1 MDITAPP
8 PGRARLLAFDGGG
21 IRGLFSLEIAR
32 RIETL
37 LREKHGKPDLVL
49 ADHFHYI
56 GGTSTGAIIATFL
69 SWGLPVNEV
78 VRMYRENAKVM
89 FTKAGIGNLL
99 SHRFAGEPI
108 SNFLREFFVES
119 DGSLAT
125 LGTQKLRTLLLV
137 VTRNASTGSPWP
149 MSNNP
154 HALYNDRSKPG
165 CNLELPLWQIVRAST
180 AAPTFFPPEV
190 IEIADQS
197 SGETKK
203 HVFAFED
210 GGVTPFNN
218 PAYLLYTMATLPE
231 YRLAWPDGKQR
242 MSLVSIGTGRVKTGR
257 GAKLGENLLGQAKSL
272 PTALIGS
279 AQWMQ
284 DLACRQHGECRYGEA
299 LDSELG
305 DLVRENPRAAFLY
318 ARYDRNV
325 GEAEMEAALKVS
337 KKGFTLDNLELMD
350 FLGEM
355 GADYAGKVV
364 KLEHFDNE

>member
-1 MDITAPP
+1 MDLTAPP

-21 IRGLFSLEIAR
+21 IRGLFSLEVAR

-37 LREKHGKPDLVL
+37 LREKTGKPDLVL

-69 SWGLPVNEV
+69 SWGMPVAEV
-78 VRMYRENAKVM
+78 IRLYRENSKVM
-89 FTKAGIGNLL
+89 FTRAGLGAIFRN
-99 SHRFAGEPI
+99 RFAGEPI
-108 SNFLREFFVES
+108 SDFLRNFFIED
-119 DGSLAT
+119 DGSPAT
-125 LGTQKLRTLLLV
+125 LGTRKLRTLLLV

-154 HALYNDRSKPG
+154 RAVYNDRTKPG
-165 CNLELPLWQIVRAST
+165 CNLDLPLWQIVRAST
-180 AAPTFFPPEV
+180 AAPTYFPPEV
-190 IEIADQS
+190 IEITDQVD
-197 SGETKK
+197 GGTKK
-203 HVFAFED
+203 QVFAFED

-231 YRLAWPDGKQR
+231 YKLGWPDGKSR

-257 GAKLGENLLGQAKSL
+257 GKLVEHLLGQAKSL

-284 DLACRQHGECRYGEA
+284 DLICRQHGECRYGDP
-299 LDSELG
+299 LDSEIG
-305 DLVRENPRAAFLY
+305 DLVRENARGSFLY
-318 ARYDRNV
+318 ARYDRSI
-325 GEAEMEAALKVS
+325 GEAEMKAALKVS
-337 KKGFTLDNLELMD
+337 KKGLTLDNIELMD

-355 GADYAGKVV
+355 GASHAGQVV
-364 KLEHFDNE
+364 KLEHFDHD